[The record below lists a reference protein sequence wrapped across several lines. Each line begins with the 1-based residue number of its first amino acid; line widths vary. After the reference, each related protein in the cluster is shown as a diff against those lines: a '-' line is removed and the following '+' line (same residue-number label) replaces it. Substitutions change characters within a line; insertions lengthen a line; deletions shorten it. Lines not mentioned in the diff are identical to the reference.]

1 MTSENLSM
9 TSTILLSG
17 NTLQRIKETVDIANV
32 TFFSDSTCDCLRN
45 QYVFPAVNNKY
56 NAHKGSIILRFREE
70 ESLGLL
76 VRELRFPRIF
86 CKVWNIHTYEQ
97 QICKN
102 LDFNV
107 KLLKSEI
114 LQEWI

>member
-9 TSTILLSG
+9 TSSILFSG
-17 NTLQRIKETVDIANV
+17 NTLQGIKEMMDIANV
-32 TFFSDSTCDCLRN
+32 TFFNDTTCDCLRN
-45 QYVFPAVNNKY
+45 QYVFHVVNNKY
-56 NAHKGSIILRFREE
+56 NAHKESIILRFREE
-70 ESLGLL
+70 ESLDLL

-86 CKVWNIHTYEQ
+86 CKVWNILTYEQ

-107 KLLKSEI
+107 MLLKSEI
-114 LQEWI
+114 LREWI